1 MLIEKANGA
10 LPSIAMHQIRKVI
23 DLEAEL
29 KLAHSRASLTFRIER
44 DKAIWDF
51 VDWSKYD
58 NDSIILWDIRNV
70 TMPCSIPMQECNEQP
85 LANIVVNTAQH
96 WGVGIQLCGWLLV

>member
-1 MLIEKANGA
+1 
-10 LPSIAMHQIRKVI
+10 MHQIRKVI

-58 NDSIILWDIRNV
+58 NDSIILWDVRNV
-70 TMPCSIPMQECNEQP
+70 TMPLSIPMQECNER
-85 LANIVVNTAQH
+85 
-96 WGVGIQLCGWLLV
+96 